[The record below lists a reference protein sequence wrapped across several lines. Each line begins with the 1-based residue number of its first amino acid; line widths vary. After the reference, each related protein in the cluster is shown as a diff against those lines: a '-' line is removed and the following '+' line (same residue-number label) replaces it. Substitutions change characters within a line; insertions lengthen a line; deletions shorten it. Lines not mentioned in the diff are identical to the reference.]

1 MNLNCK
7 AIFNIN
13 IFNFKNIYVAVD
25 FSGNHIEIFFSK
37 KKSHNKLLK
46 CWNYVFHA

>member
-13 IFNFKNIYVAVD
+13 IVNFLIIYVAID
-25 FSGNHIEIFFSK
+25 FTGNHIEEINNLK
-37 KKSHNKLLK
+37 KKNKLII
-46 CWNYVFHA
+46 NF

>member
-13 IFNFKNIYVAVD
+13 IVNFLIFYVAIE
-25 FSGNHIEIFFSK
+25 FSKNHIEFFFLIS
-37 KKSHNKLLK
+37 NKLTI
-46 CWNYVFHA
+46 NF